1 MATDAPSIKFL
12 YPHWQ
17 TEYASALLETAPQ
30 KLSARVE
37 AAETAIYKR
46 LQQIAQSSDHQAKT
60 QAIEDALSALRVLM
74 TDRLDFPDWE
84 KNDSGSVAIKKLSG
98 FADQNIDRL

>member
-12 YPHWQ
+12 NPHWQ
-17 TEYASALLETAPQ
+17 TEYASALLETVPQ

-46 LQQIAQSSDHQAKT
+46 LQQILQDPDHYT
-60 QAIEDALSALRVLM
+60 ERQAIEDALNGLSVLKR
-74 TDRLDFPDWE
+74 DQPKFPNWE
-84 KNDSGSVAIKKLSG
+84 KK
-98 FADQNIDRL
+98 